1 LLVENGVDLRLW
13 HAGETPTPRT
23 GRSGALR
30 LVFMGRLV
38 DWKAVDLLL
47 QAFAQARQQVPVTLL
62 IIGDGPERE
71 SLQAQARQSEMLS
84 EMPWQEGR
92 VHFAGW
98 QPQRAC
104 AQWLHDSDVLLLTS
118 LLECGGAVVLE
129 AMSMGLP
136 VIASDWG
143 GPADYLDPSCG
154 ILIAPEGA
162 EQFPQAIASAIE
174 ALASDPARRAAM
186 GLQGVEKVRREFDW
200 EVKVDRVVGIYE
212 AVISQGRLSS

>member
-1 LLVENGVDLRLW
+1 
-13 HAGETPTPRT
+13 
-23 GRSGALR
+23 
-30 LVFMGRLV
+30 
-38 DWKAVDLLL
+38 
-47 QAFAQARQQVPVTLL
+47 
-62 IIGDGPERE
+62 
-71 SLQAQARQSEMLS
+71 
-84 EMPWQEGR
+84 
-92 VHFAGW
+92 
-98 QPQRAC
+98 
-104 AQWLHDSDVLLLTS
+104 
-118 LLECGGAVVLE
+118 
-129 AMSMGLP
+129 MGLP